1 MKEFSIARRPNSI
14 SLLRLASAVA
24 LTQNNMS
31 ELDSFVAVAEDL
43 AKKAGD
49 LCLELQKNLGDV
61 RYKSVKDVVTIAD
74 VGSEKL
80 IVEGLRKAFP
90 THAIRTEEAGVIE
103 GSDSRYRWIIDPVD
117 GTVNF
122 SRGIPLWGISIALH
136 FEGKPLVA
144 VVNLPKLGELF
155 VAAKGRGTFMNGKP
169 VHVSVEDNPVHAIV
183 SNGDFNVG
191 DVAKINMQNSRN
203 FAREAE
209 TFERV
214 KCLGSAV
221 IEGCFTACGRIDC
234 FVMTMSYPWDIAA
247 IALLVEEAGG
257 KSTRIDGAPLEFVD
271 AEQAI
276 FTNGRLH
283 ETLVKTLNS

>member
-1 MKEFSIARRPNSI
+1 MNTEDFLNVAKELAR
-14 SLLRLASAVA
+14 
-24 LTQNNMS
+24 
-31 ELDSFVAVAEDL
+31 
-43 AKKAGD
+43 KAGD
-49 LCLELQKNLGDV
+49 LCLELQNNLGDV
-61 RYKSVKDVVTIAD
+61 RYKTVKDVVT
-74 VGSEKL
+74 VSSEKL
-80 IVEGLRKAFP
+80 IVDGLRAAFP
-90 THAIRTEEAGVIE
+90 THSIRTEEAGIIE
-103 GSDSRYRWIIDPVD
+103 GSDPRYRWIIDPVD

-144 VVNLPKLGELF
+144 VVNLPRE
-155 VAAKGRGTFMNGKP
+155 
-169 VHVSVEDNPVHAIV
+169 SNPTHAIV

-191 DVAKINMQNSRN
+191 DAAKINAQNSHN

-247 IALLVEEAGG
+247 IALLVEEAG
-257 KSTRIDGAPLEFVD
+257 L
-271 AEQAI
+271 Q
-276 FTNGRLH
+276 
-283 ETLVKTLNS
+283 

>member
-1 MKEFSIARRPNSI
+1 MNTDEFLN
-14 SLLRLASAVA
+14 VA
-24 LTQNNMS
+24 T
-31 ELDSFVAVAEDL
+31 DL
-43 AKKAGD
+43 ARKAGD
-49 LCLELQKNLGDV
+49 LCLELQNNLGDV
-61 RYKSVKDVVTIAD
+61 RYKSAKDVVTVAD
-74 VGSEKL
+74 VNSEKL
-80 IVEGLRKAFP
+80 IVEGLRNAFP
-90 THAIRTEEAGVIE
+90 THSIRTEEAGVIE
-103 GSDSRYRWIIDPVD
+103 GSDPRFRWIIDPVD

-122 SRGIPLWGISIALH
+122 SRGIPLWGISIALF

-144 VVNLPKLGELF
+144 VVNLPKLGELYST
-155 VAAKGRGTFMNGKP
+155 AKGLGAFMNGKP
-169 VHVSVEDNPVHAIV
+169 IRVSRETNPMHAIV

-191 DVAKINMQNSRN
+191 EAAKINAQNSRN

-257 KSTRIDGAPLEFVD
+257 KSTHIDGTPMQFVD
-271 AEQAI
+271 GEQVI
-276 FTNGRLH
+276 FSNGLLH
-283 ETLVKTLNS
+283 ETLVNTLR

>member
-1 MKEFSIARRPNSI
+1 MQDTTEF
-14 SLLRLASAVA
+14 LEVA
-24 LTQNNMS
+24 KS
-31 ELDSFVAVAEDL
+31 L
-43 AKKAGD
+43 AKAAGD
-49 LCLELQKNLGDV
+49 LCLDLQKNLGDV

-74 VGSEKL
+74 VSSEKL
-80 IVEGLRKAFP
+80 IVDGLKKAFP
-90 THAIRTEEAGVIE
+90 EHSIRTEEAGVIE

-122 SRGIPLWGISIALH
+122 SRGIPLWGVSIALH
-136 FEGKPLVA
+136 FEGRPLVA

-155 VAAKGRGTFMNGKP
+155 WASEGGGAFMNGNP
-169 VHVSVEDNPVHAIV
+169 IHVSSEQNPLHAIV

-191 DVAKINMQNSRN
+191 DASRINACNSRN

-209 TFERV
+209 AFERV

-257 KSTRIDGAPLEFVD
+257 RSTHIDGTPMQFVD
-271 AEQAI
+271 AEQVV
-276 FTNGRLH
+276 FSNGLLH
-283 ETLVKTLNS
+283 DTLVRTLS

>member
-1 MKEFSIARRPNSI
+1 MTEIP
-14 SLLRLASAVA
+14 
-24 LTQNNMS
+24 Q
-31 ELDSFVAVAEDL
+31 FVSVAESL

-49 LCLELQKNLGDV
+49 LCLELQGHLGDIK
-61 RYKSVKDVVTIAD
+61 YKSAKDVVTVAD
-74 VGSEKL
+74 VSSEKL
-80 IVEGLRKAFP
+80 IVDGLREAFP
-90 THAIRTEEAGVIE
+90 THSIRTEEAGVVE
-103 GSDSRYRWIIDPVD
+103 GSDPRYRWIIDPVD

-144 VVNLPKLGELF
+144 VVNLPKLGEMYT
-155 VAAKGRGTFMNGKP
+155 ATKGGGAFMNGKP
-169 VHVSVEDNPVHAIV
+169 IHVSREDNPVHAIV

-191 DVAKINMQNSRN
+191 DVAKINAQNSRN
-203 FAREAE
+203 FAHESE

-247 IALLVEEAGG
+247 ISLIVEEAGG
-257 KSTRIDGAPLEFVD
+257 KATHIDGSPMLFVD
-271 AEQAI
+271 AEQVV
-276 FTNGRLH
+276 FSNGLLH
-283 ETLVKTLNS
+283 DILVKTVG

>member
-1 MKEFSIARRPNSI
+1 MTEIETFLS
-14 SLLRLASAVA
+14 
-24 LTQNNMS
+24 
-31 ELDSFVAVAEDL
+31 VAENL
-43 AKKAGD
+43 ARKAGD
-49 LCLELQKNLGDV
+49 LCLELQKNLGNV
-61 RYKSVKDVVTIAD
+61 KYKSAKDVVTIAD
-74 VGSEKL
+74 VSSEKL
-80 IVEGLRKAFP
+80 IVDGLREAFP
-90 THAIRTEEAGVIE
+90 THSIRTEEAGVLE
-103 GSDSRYRWIIDPVD
+103 GDDPRYRWIIDPVD

-144 VVNLPKLGELF
+144 VVNLPKLGELYT
-155 VAAKGRGTFMNGKP
+155 AARGCGTFMNGNP
-169 VHVSVEDNPVHAIV
+169 VHVSGESNPMHAIV

-191 DVAKINMQNSRN
+191 DASKINACNSRN
-203 FAREAE
+203 FAREAD

-257 KSTRIDGAPLEFVD
+257 KSTHIDGSPMQFVD
-271 AEQAI
+271 AEQVI
-276 FTNGRLH
+276 FSNGLLH
-283 ETLVKTLNS
+283 DTLVQTVGM

>member
-1 MKEFSIARRPNSI
+1 MENQKFLE
-14 SLLRLASAVA
+14 
-24 LTQNNMS
+24 
-31 ELDSFVAVAEDL
+31 VAEAL
-43 AKKAGD
+43 AKEAGA
-49 LCLELQKNLGDV
+49 LCLEIQQDLGKV
-61 RYKSVKDVVTIAD
+61 KYKSKKDVVTRADIA
-74 VGSEKL
+74 SEKL
-80 IVEGLRKAFP
+80 IVDGLRKAFP
-90 THAIRTEEAGVIE
+90 THSIRTEEAGVIE

-144 VVNLPKLGELF
+144 VVNLPKLGELYTA
-155 VAAKGRGTFMNGKP
+155 VRGGGAFMNDKP
-169 VHVSVEDNPVHAIV
+169 IHVSDEFDPTHAIV

-191 DVAKINMQNSRN
+191 DVAKINAQNSRN
-203 FAREAE
+203 FAAEAE
-209 TFERV
+209 AFERV

-257 KSTRIDGAPLEFVD
+257 KSTRIDGSPMQFVD
-271 AEQAI
+271 GEQVI
-276 FTNGRLH
+276 FTNGLLH
-283 ETLVKTLNS
+283 ETLIQVLLAKVRS

>member
-1 MKEFSIARRPNSI
+1 MQIEDFLS
-14 SLLRLASAVA
+14 
-24 LTQNNMS
+24 
-31 ELDSFVAVAEDL
+31 VAESF
-43 AKKAGD
+43 AKQAGD
-49 LCLELQKNLGDV
+49 LCLEIQQDLGNV
-61 RYKSVKDVVTIAD
+61 HYKSQKDVVTRADIA
-74 VGSEKL
+74 SEKL
-80 IVEGLRKAFP
+80 IVEGIRKAFP
-90 THAIRTEEAGVIE
+90 THCIRTEEAGIIE
-103 GSDSRYRWIIDPVD
+103 GEDPRFRWIIDPVD

-144 VVNLPKLGELF
+144 AINLPKLGELYT
-155 VAAKGRGTFMNGKP
+155 AARGHGAFMNGKP
-169 VHVSVEDNPVHAIV
+169 IHVSQESDSIHAIV

-191 DVAKINMQNSRN
+191 EASKINAQNSRN
-203 FAREAE
+203 FAHEAE
-209 TFERV
+209 AFERV

-247 IALLVEEAGG
+247 IALMVEEAGG

-276 FTNGRLH
+276 FSNGVLH
-283 ETLVKTLNS
+283 DTLIRTLSM

>member
-1 MKEFSIARRPNSI
+1 MQIENFLS
-14 SLLRLASAVA
+14 
-24 LTQNNMS
+24 
-31 ELDSFVAVAEDL
+31 VAESL
-43 AKKAGD
+43 AKQAGD
-49 LCLELQKNLGDV
+49 LCLEIQQNLGEV
-61 RYKSVKDVVTIAD
+61 HYKSKKDVVTRADIA
-74 VGSEKL
+74 SETL
-80 IVEGLRKAFP
+80 IVDGLRAAFP
-90 THAIRTEEAGVIE
+90 THSIRTEEAGVIE
-103 GSDSRYRWIIDPVD
+103 GSDPRYRWIIDPVD

-144 VVNLPKLGELF
+144 AINLPKLGELYT
-155 VAAKGRGTFMNGKP
+155 ASRGNGAFMNGSP
-169 VHVSVEDNPVHAIV
+169 IHVSSETDSIHSIV

-191 DVAKINMQNSRN
+191 DVAKINAQNSRN

-209 TFERV
+209 AFERV

-221 IEGCFTACGRIDC
+221 VEGCFTACGRIDC

-247 IALLVEEAGG
+247 IALMVEEAGG

-276 FTNGRLH
+276 FSNGQLH
-283 ETLVKTLNS
+283 EILVTTVAL

>member
-1 MKEFSIARRPNSI
+1 MTEIENFLS
-14 SLLRLASAVA
+14 
-24 LTQNNMS
+24 
-31 ELDSFVAVAEDL
+31 VAESL

-49 LCLELQKNLGDV
+49 LCLELQGHLGDIK
-61 RYKSVKDVVTIAD
+61 YKSAKDVVTVAD
-74 VGSEKL
+74 VSSEKL
-80 IVEGLRKAFP
+80 IVDGLREAFP
-90 THAIRTEEAGVIE
+90 THSIRTEEAGVVE
-103 GSDSRYRWIIDPVD
+103 GSDPRYRWIIDPVD

-144 VVNLPKLGELF
+144 VVNLPKLGEMYT
-155 VAAKGRGTFMNGKP
+155 ATKGGGAFMNGKP
-169 VHVSVEDNPVHAIV
+169 IHVSREDNPVHAIV

-191 DVAKINMQNSRN
+191 DVAKINAQNSRN
-203 FAREAE
+203 FARESE

-247 IALLVEEAGG
+247 ISLIVEEAGG
-257 KSTRIDGAPLEFVD
+257 KATHIDGSPMLFVD
-271 AEQAI
+271 AEQVV
-276 FTNGRLH
+276 FSNGLLH
-283 ETLVKTLNS
+283 DILVKTVD

>member
-1 MKEFSIARRPNSI
+1 MTEIENFLS
-14 SLLRLASAVA
+14 
-24 LTQNNMS
+24 
-31 ELDSFVAVAEDL
+31 VAESL

-49 LCLELQKNLGDV
+49 LCLELQGHLGDIK
-61 RYKSVKDVVTIAD
+61 YKSAKDVVTIAD
-74 VGSEKL
+74 VSSEKL
-80 IVEGLRKAFP
+80 IVDGLREAFP
-90 THAIRTEEAGVIE
+90 THSIRTEEAGVVE
-103 GSDSRYRWIIDPVD
+103 GSDPRYRWIIDPVD

-144 VVNLPKLGELF
+144 VVNLPKLGEMYT
-155 VAAKGRGTFMNGKP
+155 ATKGGGAFMNGKP
-169 VHVSVEDNPVHAIV
+169 IHVSREDNPVHAIV

-191 DVAKINMQNSRN
+191 DVAKINAQNSRN
-203 FAREAE
+203 FARESE

-247 IALLVEEAGG
+247 ISLIVEEAGG
-257 KSTRIDGAPLEFVD
+257 QATHIDGSPMLFVD
-271 AEQAI
+271 AEQVV
-276 FTNGRLH
+276 FSNGLLH
-283 ETLVKTLNS
+283 DILVKTVG